1 MIKATISTKP
11 NAMSCVFNVSNFS
24 NILAPFRR
32 FYFNTVMGYFLCR
45 FMLCVIK
52 VALIKITNVSSA
64 TVSIKIR
71 YAPTLRIC
79 GSLTFRI
86 DCSSIIVEK
95 ISIIGKINPISRVP
109 LEGPI
114 GDFKISLKNE
124 DSVNGSLYFLTKEN
138 FKELEEAC
146 SRLKKDLKEK
156 LF

>member
-1 MIKATISTKP
+1 MKNRFEAIQSNVIWLLMLLSILGFIYIFWNG
-11 NAMSCVFNVSNFS
+11 NAKSFWILFWVFVFIIYFYRFLYLRKKSVLIIDFENKFIITRVFRVFRCEVKKINFE
-24 NILAPFRR
+24 NI
-32 FYFNTVMGYFLCR
+32 
-45 FMLCVIK
+45 
-52 VALIKITNVSSA
+52 
-64 TVSIKIR
+64 
-71 YAPTLRIC
+71 
-79 GSLTFRI
+79 
-86 DCSSIIVEK
+86 EK

-109 LEGPI
+109 LGGPI

>member
-1 MIKATISTKP
+1 MKNRFEAIQSNVIWLLMLLSILGFIYIFWNGNTK
-11 NAMSCVFNVSNFS
+11 SFWILFWVFVFIIYFYRFLYLRKKTVLIIDFENKFIITRVFKVFRCKVKKINFE
-24 NILAPFRR
+24 NI
-32 FYFNTVMGYFLCR
+32 
-45 FMLCVIK
+45 
-52 VALIKITNVSSA
+52 
-64 TVSIKIR
+64 
-71 YAPTLRIC
+71 
-79 GSLTFRI
+79 
-86 DCSSIIVEK
+86 EK

-109 LEGPI
+109 LGGPI

>member
-1 MIKATISTKP
+1 MKNRFEAIQSNVIWLLMLLSILGFIYIFWNGNAKSFWILFWVFVFTIYFYRFLYLRKKP
-11 NAMSCVFNVSNFS
+11 MLIIDFENKFIITRVFKIFRCKVKKINFE
-24 NILAPFRR
+24 NI
-32 FYFNTVMGYFLCR
+32 
-45 FMLCVIK
+45 
-52 VALIKITNVSSA
+52 
-64 TVSIKIR
+64 
-71 YAPTLRIC
+71 
-79 GSLTFRI
+79 
-86 DCSSIIVEK
+86 EK

-109 LEGPI
+109 LGGPI

>member
-1 MIKATISTKP
+1 MKNRFEAIQSNVIWLLMLLSILGFIYIFWNG
-11 NAMSCVFNVSNFS
+11 NAKSFWILFWVFVFIIYFYRFLYLRKKSVLIIDFENKFIITRVFKIFRCKVKKINFE
-24 NILAPFRR
+24 NI
-32 FYFNTVMGYFLCR
+32 
-45 FMLCVIK
+45 
-52 VALIKITNVSSA
+52 
-64 TVSIKIR
+64 
-71 YAPTLRIC
+71 
-79 GSLTFRI
+79 
-86 DCSSIIVEK
+86 EK

-109 LEGPI
+109 LGGPI

>member
-1 MIKATISTKP
+1 MKNRFEAIQSNVIWLLMLLSILGFIYIFWNG
-11 NAMSCVFNVSNFS
+11 NAKSFWILFWVFVFIIYFYRFLYLKKKSVLIIDFENKFIITRVFKIFRCKVKKINFE
-24 NILAPFRR
+24 NI
-32 FYFNTVMGYFLCR
+32 
-45 FMLCVIK
+45 
-52 VALIKITNVSSA
+52 
-64 TVSIKIR
+64 
-71 YAPTLRIC
+71 
-79 GSLTFRI
+79 
-86 DCSSIIVEK
+86 EK

-109 LEGPI
+109 LGGPI

>member
-1 MIKATISTKP
+1 MKNRFEAIQSNVIWLLMLLSILGFIYIFWNGNAKSFWILFWVFVFIIYFYRFLYLRKKP
-11 NAMSCVFNVSNFS
+11 VLIIDFENKFIIIRVFKIFRCKVKKINFE
-24 NILAPFRR
+24 NI
-32 FYFNTVMGYFLCR
+32 
-45 FMLCVIK
+45 
-52 VALIKITNVSSA
+52 
-64 TVSIKIR
+64 
-71 YAPTLRIC
+71 
-79 GSLTFRI
+79 
-86 DCSSIIVEK
+86 EK

-109 LEGPI
+109 LGGPI

>member
-1 MIKATISTKP
+1 MKNRFEATQSNVIWLLMLLSILGFVYIFWNGNAKCFWILFWVFVFIIYFYRFLYLRKKP
-11 NAMSCVFNVSNFS
+11 VLIIDFENKFIITRVFKIFRCKVKKINFE
-24 NILAPFRR
+24 NI
-32 FYFNTVMGYFLCR
+32 
-45 FMLCVIK
+45 
-52 VALIKITNVSSA
+52 
-64 TVSIKIR
+64 
-71 YAPTLRIC
+71 
-79 GSLTFRI
+79 
-86 DCSSIIVEK
+86 EK

-109 LEGPI
+109 LGGPL